1 MTNNTLSILSLE
13 ANVKQS
19 KLATVVAIAA
29 LTLTSVAASARDNIS
44 IVGSSTVYPFA
55 TVVAEKFGKT
65 TQFKTPTIESTGSG
79 GGAKLFCAGNGVSH
93 PDVTNSSRRMK
104 ISEFKKCAANGTE
117 VIEVLIGF
125 DGIVV
130 ANAKTT
136 APMKLTR
143 KELFLALAKNVPN
156 PSGSETLIANPYK
169 TWKDINSALPANKIE
184 VFGPPPTSGTRDA
197 FAELA
202 MEGGCNK
209 FAWIKNIKSA
219 SKKAKKAGDKAQAK
233 KLKGQYKGICHTIRE
248 DGAYVESGE
257 NDNLIVQ
264 KLTKNP
270 SALGIFGFSF
280 LEENEAKVQASIIE
294 GNAPTFETI
303 ADKSYPISR
312 PLYFY
317 IKKNHIGVVPG
328 IAEYA
333 AEFTKESTWGADG
346 YLAERGMIPLS
357 DELRAKFA
365 KNAKELVTLTE
376 ADFD

>member
-1 MTNNTLSILSLE
+1 VKKCNLAIVAAAALSL
-13 ANVKQS
+13 
-19 KLATVVAIAA
+19 
-29 LTLTSVAASARDNIS
+29 TSIAASARENIS

-79 GGAKLFCAGNGVSH
+79 GGAKLFCSGNGTSH

-104 ISEFKKCAANGTE
+104 ISELKSCEANG
-117 VIEVLIGF
+117 VDVVEVLIGF

-130 ANAKTT
+130 ANAKKD
-136 APMKLTR
+136 APLELTR
-143 KELFLALAKNVPN
+143 KELFLALAKEVPN
-156 PSGSETLIANPYK
+156 PDGTDTLVANPYAV
-169 TWKDINSALPANKIE
+169 WSEINAALPSTKIA

-202 MEGGCNK
+202 MEGGCK
-209 FAWIKNIKSA
+209 KYPFIKAISA
-219 SKKAKKAGDKAQAK
+219 DAKKAKKAGDKTLAK
-233 KLKGQYKGICHTIRE
+233 SLKNKYKGICHNIRE
-248 DGAYVESGE
+248 DGAYIESGE

-280 LEENEAKVQASIIE
+280 LEENASKVQASIIE
-294 GNAPTFETI
+294 GNEPTFETI

-317 IKKNHIGVVPG
+317 VKKNHVGVVPG
-328 IAEYA
+328 IQEYI
-333 AEFTKESTWGADG
+333 AEFTKDSTWGADG
-346 YLAERGMIPLS
+346 YLAERGMIPLT
-357 DELRAKFA
+357 DDLRAKYA
-365 KNAKELVTLTE
+365 KNAKELLVLTE
-376 ADFD
+376 ADFK

>member
-1 MTNNTLSILSLE
+1 LE
-13 ANVKQS
+13 ANVKQL
-19 KLATVVAIAA
+19 KLVTVATLAT
-29 LTLTSVAASARDNIS
+29 LSLTSINASARDSIS

-79 GGAKLFCAGNGVSH
+79 GGAKLFCSGNGVSH
-93 PDVTNSSRRMK
+93 PDITNSSRRIK
-104 ISEFKKCAANGTE
+104 SSEIKSCTENGIE

-130 ANAKTT
+130 ANAKTN
-136 APMKLTR
+136 APLELTR
-143 KELFLALAKNVPN
+143 KDLFLALAKDVPN
-156 PSGSETLIANPYK
+156 PDGSATVIPNPYK
-169 TWKDINSALPANKIE
+169 TWKEVNPTLPASKIE

-202 MEGGCNK
+202 MEGGCK
-209 FAWIKNIKSA
+209 QFDWVKGL
-219 SKKAKKAGDKAQAK
+219 KKQSDEAKKAGDKALSK
-233 KLKGQYKGICHTIRE
+233 SLKSQYKGICHTVRE

-270 SALGIFGFSF
+270 EALGVFGFSF
-280 LEENEAKVQASIIE
+280 LEENSSKVQGSLIE
-294 GNAPTFETI
+294 GSAPTFETI
-303 ADKSYPISR
+303 ADKSYAISR

-317 IKKNHIGVVPG
+317 VKKNHVGVIPG
-328 IAEYA
+328 IEEYM
-333 AEFTKESTWGADG
+333 AEFTKESTWGPEG

-357 DELRAKFA
+357 NELRAKFA
-365 KNAKELVTLTE
+365 KNAKELVVLTE
-376 ADFD
+376 ADLK